1 MKCPQCRSEDI
12 KVIDSRTGKDGQSI
26 RRRRECN
33 ACGARFTTSEE
44 VIRDGIVVLKRDG
57 SIEDFDQKK
66 LLESL
71 RKVLEKRPVESERIH
86 ILMSD
91 LVRSLDREFDSEIPT
106 KAIAERAMAGLK
118 AVDRI
123 AYVRYASSYK
133 AFTEEAPVEA

>member
-86 ILMSD
+86 ILVSD

-118 AVDRI
+118 AADRV

-133 AFTEEAPVEA
+133 AFSEETPIEA

>member
-1 MKCPQCRSEDI
+1 MKCPQCRSDDI

-44 VIRDGIVVLKRDG
+44 IIRDGVVVLKRDG
-57 SIEDFDQKK
+57 TIEDFNQKK

-71 RKVLEKRPVESERIH
+71 RKVLEKRPIETERIH
-86 ILMSD
+86 VLVSD
-91 LVRSLDREFDSEIPT
+91 LVRSLDREFDSEIPS

-118 AVDRI
+118 SVDRV
-123 AYVRYASSYK
+123 AYVRYASSYLP
-133 AFTEEAPVEA
+133 FNEESPIEA

>member
-44 VIRDGIVVLKRDG
+44 VIRDGIVVVKRDG
-57 SIEDFDQKK
+57 SVEDFDQKK

-86 ILMSD
+86 ILVSD

-106 KAIAERAMAGLK
+106 KAIAERAMTGLK
-118 AVDRI
+118 GVDRV

-133 AFTEEAPVEA
+133 AFCEEAPVET

>member
-86 ILMSD
+86 ILVSD

-118 AVDRI
+118 AVDRV

-133 AFTEEAPVEA
+133 AFSEEAPVEA

>member
-1 MKCPQCRSEDI
+1 MKCPQCRSDDI

-57 SIEDFDQKK
+57 SVEDFDQKK

-71 RKVLEKRPVESERIH
+71 RKVLEKRPVESERLH
-86 ILMSD
+86 FLVSD
-91 LVRSLDREFDSEIPT
+91 LVRSLDREFDSEIPS
-106 KAIAERAMAGLK
+106 KAIAERVMLGLK
-118 AVDRI
+118 AVDAI
-123 AYVRYASSYK
+123 AYVRYASNYK
-133 AFTEEAPVEA
+133 KFSEEAPVQA